1 MQERGLNVVFQSTQL
16 PELPVDQ
23 ALLLYQSV
31 RELLLNCVKH
41 AHVRQ
46 ATLIL
51 KQVNGIVAYYRLRPG
66 HGF

>member
-1 MQERGLNVVFQSTQL
+1 M
-16 PELPVDQ
+16 DQ

-51 KQVNGIVAYYRLRPG
+51 KQINGSLHITVSDQG
-66 HGF
+66 MGFDPKP